1 MQCMRAGGGRWFL
14 QLVKEQVHV
23 HTFIGELV
31 APHAAAITMMQNHQ
45 LLGTEMEGEQ
55 RLHIFFGV
63 RRRALVEGV

>member
-1 MQCMRAGGGRWFL
+1 M
-14 QLVKEQVHV
+14 KEQVHV
-23 HTFIGELV
+23 HTFTGELV
-31 APHAAAITMMQNHQ
+31 APHAAAMTMMQNHQ